1 MSASSYSSSPMTGG
15 SLSGVVSEKL
25 SRGNYLIWQSSILP
39 EIRGAQLMGYLDG
52 SVVEPAKEIKAK
64 NKDGVEITIPNPEYA
79 RWIAQD
85 QAVISYLLRN
95 MMREVLTQKSGR
107 R

>member
-1 MSASSYSSSPMTGG
+1 MTGG

-39 EIRGAQLMGYLDG
+39 KIRGAQLRGYLGG

-64 NKDGVEITIPNPEYA
+64 NKDGVEITIPHPEYA

-85 QAVISYLLRN
+85 QAVISYLL
-95 MMREVLTQKSGR
+95 
-107 R
+107 